1 MVNYYEVLGVSRSA
15 SADDIKKAYRQL
27 ALKVHPDK
35 NPGNPEAAEKKFVE
49 ISKAYEVLSDTK
61 KRDAYDQCSKK
72 KLNEKKPAGG
82 QDRVGN
88 VQRTGHGDKRYGR
101 RQADPEFSFFGP
113 DLDIKM
119 GMGSFSQDIFDNLF
133 EDFSGLQ
140 LNPRRSRS
148 KTDRSFSVSI
158 MGVSPIAGTG
168 FTSFGSNIPGSCS
181 HSSITSLNRGKNGK
195 FRSIITTS
203 KIVDGKKIITKR
215 TIVNGKGSVEKDED
229 PICH

>member
-1 MVNYYEVLGVSRSA
+1 MVNYYEVLGVSRTA

-35 NPGNPEAAEKKFVE
+35 NPGNQEAAEKKFVE

-72 KLNEKKPAGG
+72 KLNEKKPARG
-82 QDRVGN
+82 QGRVGN
-88 VQRTGHGDKRYGR
+88 VQRNGHGDKGCGR
-101 RQADPEFSFFGP
+101 RQVDPEFSFFGP
-113 DLDIKM
+113 HLNIQM
-119 GMGSFSQDIFDNLF
+119 GMDSFSQDIFDNLF

-148 KTDRSFSVSI
+148 KTDKSFSLSI
-158 MGVSPIAGTG
+158 TGVSPISGTG
-168 FTSFGSNIPGSCS
+168 FTSFGSNIPGGSSC
-181 HSSITSLNRGKNGK
+181 SSITSLNRGKNGK

-215 TIVNGKGSVEKDED
+215 TIVNGKESVEKEEE
-229 PICH
+229 PIGY

>member
-1 MVNYYEVLGVSRSA
+1 PATTKKMVNYYEVLGVSRSA

-101 RQADPEFSFFGP
+101 RQA
-113 DLDIKM
+113 
-119 GMGSFSQDIFDNLF
+119 
-133 EDFSGLQ
+133 
-140 LNPRRSRS
+140 
-148 KTDRSFSVSI
+148 
-158 MGVSPIAGTG
+158 
-168 FTSFGSNIPGSCS
+168 IPGKDSCYARNYFKTYVL
-181 HSSITSLNRGKNGK
+181 HVT
-195 FRSIITTS
+195 
-203 KIVDGKKIITKR
+203 
-215 TIVNGKGSVEKDED
+215 
-229 PICH
+229 

>member
-1 MVNYYEVLGVSRSA
+1 MVNYYEVLGVSRRA

-35 NPGNPEAAEKKFVE
+35 NPGNQEAAEKKFVE

-61 KRDAYDQCSKK
+61 KRDAYDQSSKK

-82 QDRVGN
+82 QGRGRN
-88 VQRTGHGDKRYGR
+88 VQRSGHGDKGCER
-101 RQADPEFSFFGP
+101 RQVDPEFSFFAP
-113 DLDIKM
+113 QLNIQM
-119 GMGSFSQDIFDNLF
+119 GMDSFSQDIFDNLF
-133 EDFSGLQ
+133 EDFSGLR
-140 LNPRRSRS
+140 LNPRRSRR

-158 MGVSPIAGTG
+158 TGVSPIVGTG

-181 HSSITSLNRGKNGK
+181 HSSITSLNKGKNGK

-215 TIVNGKGSVEKDED
+215 TIVNGKESVEKDEE
-229 PICH
+229 PIRH

>member
-35 NPGNPEAAEKKFVE
+35 NPGNQEAAEKKFVE

-61 KRDAYDQCSKK
+61 KRDAYDQSSKK
-72 KLNEKKPAGG
+72 KLNEKKPSGG
-82 QDRVGN
+82 QGRVGN
-88 VQRTGHGDKRYGR
+88 VQRSGHGDKGR
-101 RQADPEFSFFGP
+101 RTRQADPEFSFFGP
-113 DLDIKM
+113 ELNIQM
-119 GMGSFSQDIFDNLF
+119 GMDSFSQDIFDNLF
-133 EDFSGLQ
+133 EDFSGLR
-140 LNPRRSRS
+140 LNPRRCRS

-158 MGVSPIAGTG
+158 TGVSPIVGTG

-181 HSSITSLNRGKNGK
+181 RSSITSLNRGKTGK

-203 KIVDGKKIITKR
+203 KIVGGKKIITKR
-215 TIVNGKGSVEKDED
+215 TIVNGKERVEKDEE